1 MVSVFI
7 HFIFVSFLTSTLP
20 IPDTKGISSS
30 LSILA
35 KCLQQMTLTEYFPL
49 AQMYGLSASHPLL
62 QSYYCSYEAAFRSQ
76 YTPLFYARHKVSDLH
91 KSLACIYWKLRKGLH
106 NNLIRKEFYS
116 PKGFVWNTNMAAIM
130 LWNTNMAA
138 MSLCENRRS
147 IFPMKSQGNLPRC
160 LFINYSHICTRIR
173 PNLKK
178 KQFSRIFSHD
188 FIENTKRGS

>member
-1 MVSVFI
+1 MHYGLCV
-7 HFIFVSFLTSTLP
+7 HSFYFCFLLTSTLP

-91 KSLACIYWKLRKGLH
+91 KSLACIYWKQRKGLH
-106 NNLIRKEFYS
+106 KNLIRKEFYS
-116 PKGFVWNTNMAAIM
+116 QRI
-130 LWNTNMAA
+130 
-138 MSLCENRRS
+138 
-147 IFPMKSQGNLPRC
+147 C
-160 LFINYSHICTRIR
+160 LEHQHGRHNALEHQHGR
-173 PNLKK
+173 
-178 KQFSRIFSHD
+178 HVVM
-188 FIENTKRGS
+188 

>member
-7 HFIFVSFLTSTLP
+7 HFIFVSFSTSTLP

-91 KSLACIYWKLRKGLH
+91 KSNRPLWLVLIGTKERVY
-106 NNLIRKEFYS
+106 IRKEFYS
-116 PKGFVWNTNMAAIM
+116 QGFVWNTNMAVIM
-130 LWNTNMAA
+130 LGT
-138 MSLCENRRS
+138 
-147 IFPMKSQGNLPRC
+147 P
-160 LFINYSHICTRIR
+160 IR
-173 PNLKK
+173 PPRPYVKTGVQFYYEVSREFAPLSFHKLVARMHKDKTKFEKKIVLKSIITWLHWK
-178 KQFSRIFSHD
+178 NK
-188 FIENTKRGS
+188 T